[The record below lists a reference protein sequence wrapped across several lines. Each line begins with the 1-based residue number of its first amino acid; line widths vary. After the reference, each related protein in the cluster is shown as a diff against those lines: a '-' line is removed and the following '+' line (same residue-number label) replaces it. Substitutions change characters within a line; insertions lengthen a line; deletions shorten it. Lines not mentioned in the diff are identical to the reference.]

1 MKSIKF
7 ALLYGFLIWLIV
19 FAVAIAAFSLR
30 ESNRPLF
37 ESIMPVALTACVTVL
52 GVVYFRRVDSN
63 PVREGLWL
71 GLIWFGI
78 NLALDQLMFSW
89 GPMKMSFTDYF
100 SDIGVTYLL
109 IPIIPYGMGV
119 MLDQRGR

>member
-19 FAVAIAAFSLR
+19 FAVSIVAFPLR
-30 ESNRPLF
+30 EPNWPLF
-37 ESIMPVALTACVTVL
+37 ESIMPVALTACVTVFA
-52 GVVYFRRVDSN
+52 VAYFRRVDIK
-63 PVREGLWL
+63 PLRHGIWL
-71 GLIWFGI
+71 GLIWLAV

-89 GPMKMSFTDYF
+89 GPMKMSLADYM

-109 IPIIPYGMGV
+109 IPIIPIGMGV
-119 MLDQRGR
+119 LLSQR

>member
-109 IPIIPYGMGV
+109 IPIIP
-119 MLDQRGR
+119 